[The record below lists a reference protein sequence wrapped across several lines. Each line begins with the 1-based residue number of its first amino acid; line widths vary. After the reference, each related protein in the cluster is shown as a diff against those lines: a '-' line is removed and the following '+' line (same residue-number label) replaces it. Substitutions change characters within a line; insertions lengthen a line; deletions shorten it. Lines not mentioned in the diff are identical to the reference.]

1 MGRPNFGELRSKLLE
16 RLRAELDDPDLTY
29 AVPPAQLRGG
39 AFSSMFTFELATPP
53 SAWSGRLVLRLVGS
67 SPMQVRT
74 EAGLQEGA
82 RSAGLPAPRV
92 LLVEPT
98 PEMLGAT
105 FMVMEMLPGRAFLRG
120 VEPMR
125 FARDFPK
132 LVRSWADRFA
142 AVLEML
148 GQVDGT
154 SVLGVMER
162 RGVPERFARSTRHL
176 DWAEVV
182 LTEERAFDAAVGWLR
197 ASEPPPSERS
207 VLVHGDLWPGNVLM
221 RDGMVSGLVDWTMGA
236 VGDPALDV
244 GFARVGFLLMP
255 EPFPPPPPI
264 RQLVHAAGVRIAES
278 IGAQC
283 TAGVGGEERVRYY
296 EALRCAVQLATV
308 VAERR
313 AGTKPGWAHGVP
325 ALVGH
330 LEAISGQPVPFT

>member
-1 MGRPNFGELRSKLLE
+1 MASPSLGELQSKLLE
-16 RLRAELDDPDLTY
+16 RLRAELGDPDLTY
-29 AVPPAQLRGG
+29 AVPPARLGGG

-53 SAWSGRLVLRLVGS
+53 SGWSGRLALRLVDS

-82 RSAGLPAPRV
+82 RAAGLPAPRV

-98 PEMLGAT
+98 ADVLGAT

-132 LVRSWADRFA
+132 LVRSWPGEFA

-148 GQVDGT
+148 GRVDGT
-154 SVLGVMER
+154 SVLGVMQR
-162 RGVPERFARSTRHL
+162 YGVPERFARSTRHL

-182 LTEERAFDAAVGWLR
+182 LTEERAFDAAIGWLR
-197 ASEPPPSERS
+197 ASEPSPPERS

-221 RDGMVSGLVDWTMGA
+221 RDGTVSGLVDWTMGA

-255 EPFPPPPPI
+255 EPFPPPPPL

-278 IGAQC
+278 IGARC

-296 EALRCAVQLATV
+296 EALRCVVQIAAV

-313 AGTKPGWAHGVP
+313 ADTKPGWAHGVP

>member
-1 MGRPNFGELRSKLLE
+1 MAGSNFGDLASKLLE
-16 RLRAELDDPDLTY
+16 RLRAELEDPNLRY
-29 AVPPAQLRGG
+29 AVPPAPLGGG
-39 AFSSMFTFELATPP
+39 AFSSMFTFELATAP
-53 SAWSGRLVLRLVGS
+53 SAWSGRLVLRLVGW

-98 PEMLGAT
+98 PDALGAT

-120 VEPMR
+120 VEPTR

-132 LVRSWADRFA
+132 VVRSWPARFA
-142 AVLEML
+142 AVLETL
-148 GQVDGT
+148 GRVDDA
-154 SVLGVMER
+154 SVLSVMER
-162 RGVPERFARSTRHL
+162 HGVPERFARSTRHL
-176 DWAEVV
+176 DWAEGV
-182 LTEERAFDAAVGWLR
+182 LTDECAFDAAVGWLR
-197 ASEPPPSERS
+197 ANEPPPPARS

-221 RDGMVSGLVDWTMGA
+221 RDGVVSGLVDWTMGA

-255 EPFPPPPPI
+255 EPFPPPPPL
-264 RQLVHAAGVRIAES
+264 RQLVHAAGVRIAER

-283 TAGVGGEERVRYY
+283 SAGVGGEERVRYY
-296 EALRCAVQLATV
+296 EALRCAVQLAAV